1 MLKSPS
7 RRFSLLVLAVGVG
20 CGGGGDKSVD
30 GAVPGGEGG
39 MAGTGGGLGGGGMT
53 SVGGTTA
60 SGGVQ
65 ATGGTFLDGGV
76 TGPGVDAGPLGSQ
89 VGSLEL
95 YGTFHAMGVIATL
108 PAGSDGNSN
117 AVANVDYRVTGV
129 ADYAAGFPL
138 TRTGPTTFI
147 GSLFW
152 LAPGTSYDVRVRYSD
167 PDGGALDQ
175 GWATATASTRAEIT
189 IPSPSRTLFVA
200 PTGTGST
207 CSAASPCALSQA
219 LGQAQAGDEVH
230 IAAGLYSA
238 GGFTISRSGTAAAPI
253 VIRGEPGA
261 IFDGADPG
269 TFTWTAGA
277 NGVYSTTLN
286 AADPHLVAADGS
298 RLYPYRDATSLA
310 SLLATGTP
318 GFLVNGTSLSVHL
331 AGGAN
336 PASTTM
342 AISRQNVALT
352 ITGDFVYVLGLTFR
366 YYGLGDYAKAVYIR
380 DGSDNLVQGCRF
392 ITNDLGIGLK
402 GDAHRNVIEDN
413 EFSDTIAGW
422 TWEDVK
428 DEGNLETGGVRLY
441 SPVDGRG
448 TVIRRNQFHDFF
460 DGLGICPNDS
470 AAVSNETDFYDNE
483 SYDLGDDG
491 VETDGR
497 CVNVRIWG
505 NRFHDSLAGVSLAP
519 VSGGPVYCLRNQIY
533 MIGAGTSEEG
543 YTGLPFK
550 LNSGDGDSGA
560 IYLMHN
566 TVDAQR
572 AGNDGFRI
580 MSPGTWTKL
589 FARNNV
595 FAGTLHA
602 LENANPTQPVDM
614 DYDDLWRSGSDYLCR
629 WDGLANPRLV
639 TLADYTAAT
648 GQEAHGISQDPSFVS
663 ATAADFTPAGG
674 SPLVDRG
681 LYIPGINDGYRGLG
695 PDIGAIEAP

>member
-1 MLKSPS
+1 MQKSPS
-7 RRFSLLVLAVGVG
+7 RRLSLLALAVGMG
-20 CGGGGDKSVD
+20 CGGGGDSPSD

-39 MAGTGGGLGGGGMT
+39 TEVTGGSPGSGGVS
-53 SVGGTTA
+53 SVGGATA
-60 SGGVQ
+60 TGG
-65 ATGGTFLDGGV
+65 AGASGGTFLDGGV
-76 TGPGVDAGPLGSQ
+76 MGPAVDAGPLGAQ

-108 PAGSDGNSN
+108 PAGSDDNSN
-117 AVANVDYRVTGV
+117 AVANVDYRVTGA

-138 TRTGPTTFI
+138 TRTGATTFI

-167 PDGGALDQ
+167 PDGGILDQ
-175 GWATATASTRAEIT
+175 GWAATTGSTRAEIT
-189 IPSPSRTLFVA
+189 IPGPTRTLLVA
-200 PTGTGST
+200 PTGTGSA
-207 CSAASPCALSQA
+207 CSTAAPCALSQA

-230 IAAGLYSA
+230 LGAGVYNA

-253 VIRGEPGA
+253 VIRGDPGA
-261 IFDGADPG
+261 ILDGADPG
-269 TFTWTAGA
+269 TLAWTAGA
-277 NGVYSTTLN
+277 NGVYSTTVS

-298 RLYPYRDATSLA
+298 RLYPYGDAAALSSLSA
-310 SLLATGTP
+310 SNTP
-318 GFLVNGTSLSVHL
+318 GFFASGTSLSVHL
-331 AGGAN
+331 AAGAN
-336 PASTTM
+336 PAGATM

-352 ITGDFVYVLGLTFR
+352 ITGDFIYVIGLTFR
-366 YYGLGDYAKAVYIR
+366 YYGLGDYAKAVYVR
-380 DGSDNLVQGCRF
+380 DGSDNLIQGCRF

-402 GDAHRNVIEDN
+402 GATDRNVIEDN

-428 DEGNLETGGVRLY
+428 AEGNLETGGMRFY

-448 TVIRRNQFHDFF
+448 TVIRRNRFHDFF

-491 VETDGR
+491 VETDGQ
-497 CVNVRIWG
+497 CANVRIWG
-505 NRFHDSLAGVSLAP
+505 NRFHDSLAGISLAP
-519 VSGGPVYCLRNQIY
+519 VSGGPVYCLRNQIH
-533 MIGAGTSEEG
+533 MMGAGTSQEG

-550 LNSGDGDSGA
+550 FNSSDGDSGA

-602 LENANPTQPVDM
+602 LENANPSQPVDM

-629 WDGLANPRLV
+629 WDDLANPRLV

-648 GQEAHGISQDPSFVS
+648 GQEAHGISQDPGF
-663 ATAADFTPAGG
+663 AAPAAADFTPTPG
-674 SPLVDRG
+674 SPLIDRG
-681 LYIPGINDGYRGLG
+681 LYLPGINDGYRGLG
-695 PDIGAIEAP
+695 PDLGAVEAP

>member
-1 MLKSPS
+1 MQKSPS
-7 RRFSLLVLAVGVG
+7 RRLSLLALAVGMG
-20 CGGGGDKSVD
+20 CGGGGDSPSD

-39 MAGTGGGLGGGGMT
+39 TEVTGGSPG
-53 SVGGTTA
+53 
-60 SGGVQ
+60 SGGVSSGGG
-65 ATGGTFLDGGV
+65 ATATGGAGASGGTFLDGGV
-76 TGPGVDAGPLGSQ
+76 MGPAVDAGPLGAQ

-95 YGTFHAMGVIATL
+95 YGTFHAMGVLATL
-108 PAGSDGNSN
+108 PAGSDDNSS
-117 AVANVDYRVTGV
+117 AVANVDYRVTGA

-138 TRTGPTTFI
+138 TRTGATTFI

-167 PDGGALDQ
+167 PDGGILDQ
-175 GWATATASTRAEIT
+175 GWAATTGSTRAEIT
-189 IPSPSRTLFVA
+189 IPGPTRTLLVA
-200 PTGTGST
+200 PTGTGSA
-207 CSAASPCALSQA
+207 CSTAAPCALSQA

-230 IAAGLYSA
+230 LGAGVYNA

-261 IFDGADPG
+261 ILDGADPG
-269 TFTWTAGA
+269 TFAWTAGA
-277 NGVYSTTLN
+277 NGVYSTTVS

-298 RLYPYRDATSLA
+298 RLYPYGDAAALSSLSA
-310 SLLATGTP
+310 SNTP
-318 GFLVNGTSLSVHL
+318 GFFASGTSLSVHL
-331 AGGAN
+331 AAGAN
-336 PASTTM
+336 PAGATM

-352 ITGDFVYVLGLTFR
+352 ITGDFIYVIGLTFR
-366 YYGLGDYAKAVYIR
+366 YYGLGDYAKAVYVR
-380 DGSDNLVQGCRF
+380 DGSDNLIQGCRF

-402 GDAHRNVIEDN
+402 GATDRNVIEDN

-428 DEGNLETGGVRLY
+428 AEGNLETGGMRFY

-448 TVIRRNQFHDFF
+448 TVIRRNRFHDFF

-491 VETDGR
+491 VETDGQ
-497 CVNVRIWG
+497 CANVRIWG
-505 NRFHDSLAGVSLAP
+505 NRFHDSLAGISLAP
-519 VSGGPVYCLRNQIY
+519 VSGGPVYCLRNQIH
-533 MIGAGTSEEG
+533 MMGAGTSQEG

-550 LNSGDGDSGA
+550 FNSSDGDSGA

-602 LENANPTQPVDM
+602 LENANPSQPVDM

-629 WDGLANPRLV
+629 WDDLANPRLV

-648 GQEAHGISQDPSFVS
+648 GQEAHGISQDPGF
-663 ATAADFTPAGG
+663 AAPAAADFTPTPG
-674 SPLVDRG
+674 SPLIDRG
-681 LYIPGINDGYRGLG
+681 LYLPGINDGYRGLG
-695 PDIGAIEAP
+695 PDLGAVEAP